1 MKRIIIALVSC
12 LLLACMP
19 FTSFAQKTIY
29 IGNSTSSRPSGP
41 KRGPVLD
48 FLTVEVNQDSCQLC
62 ITFSEDVPDCV
73 LSLTKNSET
82 YEEDELDAVSGQT
95 IVYDLVNYDVGEYT
109 LTIEVDGT
117 IIAIIAVIIEE
128 CE

>member
-1 MKRIIIALVSC
+1 M
-12 LLLACMP
+12 
-19 FTSFAQKTIY
+19 
-29 IGNSTSSRPSGP
+29 
-41 KRGPVLD
+41 D